1 VKSDWDAWNSR
12 LLAEE
17 PIVRLILDGTVLRI
31 RLDRKATSISL
42 LVVLGVRAEGQRRS
56 RSCASHQS
64 ASCSENSAIRPKV
77 SGRTLTSQGLRP

>member
-42 LVVLGVRAEGQRRS
+42 LVVLGVRADGQRR
-56 RSCASHQS
+56 SHQS

-77 SGRTLTSQGLRP
+77 SGRTLTLQLLF